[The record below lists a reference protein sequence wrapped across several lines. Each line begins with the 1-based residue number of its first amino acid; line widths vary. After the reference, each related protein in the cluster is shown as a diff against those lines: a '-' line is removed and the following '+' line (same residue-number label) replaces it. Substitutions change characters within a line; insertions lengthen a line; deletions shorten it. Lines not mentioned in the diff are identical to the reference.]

1 MDLKQVMKT
10 HHSNM
15 KLYEI
20 SLGLQ
25 QLWEDLQNKI
35 YLLEDL
41 NLSPEEYKKQEEHLY
56 KEHEKALLSLEG
68 THADKCLDV
77 ASYVKNLTA
86 EEEAISAEEVKLRAR
101 RKRCERTV
109 EFYKMYLRSHM
120 EPGHNIKNGHVVI
133 GWRKSSAVVV
143 NCKAEDLPKE
153 FQRTTIFI
161 EPKRDSIKEAILAGD
176 ETLLGKATIEERYN
190 IQIK

>member
-1 MDLKQVMKT
+1 
-10 HHSNM
+10 M

-25 QLWEDLQNKI
+25 ELWEDLQNKI

-68 THADKCLDV
+68 THA
-77 ASYVKNLTA
+77 
-86 EEEAISAEEVKLRAR
+86 VKLRAR

-176 ETLLGKATIEERYN
+176 ETLFGKATIEERYN